1 MFLDTKETIPA
12 GVGFTTFGA
21 THLLWLLARPC
32 RCYYRL

>member
-21 THLLWLLARPC
+21 THLLCFWDLL
-32 RCYYRL
+32 